1 MHALTVQPGLADF
14 IALEDAPPRP
24 CDIKVALDFTV

>member
-1 MHALTVQPGLADF
+1 MHALTVQPGFAAS
-14 IALEDAPPRP
+14 IALEDAPPRR